1 MGLYTESFS
10 HSGGMHHS
18 ENWVKG
24 VPFKKCT
31 YLCMAKWDMGFEELG
46 QIIFR
51 KEYLGKLNINEID
64 LFGAVHAEILV
75 LKFEMSRAVGCEWN

>member
-1 MGLYTESFS
+1 
-10 HSGGMHHS
+10 
-18 ENWVKG
+18 
-24 VPFKKCT
+24 
-31 YLCMAKWDMGFEELG
+31 MAKWDMGFEELG